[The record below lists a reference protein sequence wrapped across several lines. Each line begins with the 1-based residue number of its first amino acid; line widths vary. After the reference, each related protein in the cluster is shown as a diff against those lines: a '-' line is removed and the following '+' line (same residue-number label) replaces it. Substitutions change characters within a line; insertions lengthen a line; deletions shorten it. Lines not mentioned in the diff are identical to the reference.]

1 MPADPLYPAE
11 VGPEPRPEGQFRAD
25 LVRYLDSLGISELGS
40 LLSELPRTRT
50 DMLMIELNQ
59 RLPDPSKLLPPAGT
73 PGPGEGQRRTL
84 RERIADRRVARTQP
98 QAGPP
103 DVVDRHR
110 GRAGVTPRPA
120 DPTTRARLQDSVR
133 ALGEEAEANHAE
145 LEQRGM
151 VAPTQV
157 VAWSLPELHA
167 GRMVARRDRTPGASA
182 ERRGRLQ
189 EALAWPAAA
198 GRVQPRQVLA
208 ADLTSPPVPEL
219 LACQDPAA
227 TDADA
232 LLARAEHA
240 YRQDRGWAAPR
251 LPSDSSTTSNWSQ
264 QPTRPRPAG
273 PMWGGGGGPAD
284 TQASRTEAGDQKFC
298 A

>member
-1 MPADPLYPAE
+1 MSTRGDDLARWQSPGSPVCHRHAGDPLLPADMARRASGRPPRGSCRTHRRSPRVADAE
-11 VGPEPRPEGQFRAD
+11 VAASQANEPDAGGGIGQS
-25 LVRYLDSLGISELGS
+25 SLGKLKSQLHAYRSLMKQWSMGTGPAPPGS
-40 LLSELPRTRT
+40 SC
-50 DMLMIELNQ
+50 
-59 RLPDPSKLLPPAGT
+59 K
-73 PGPGEGQRRTL
+73 
-84 RERIADRRVARTQP
+84 
-98 QAGPP
+98 
-103 DVVDRHR
+103 
-110 GRAGVTPRPA
+110 
-120 DPTTRARLQDSVR
+120 DSVR

-189 EALAWPAAA
+189 EALAWPATA

-284 TQASRTEAGDQKFC
+284 TQA
-298 A
+298 